1 MDIYQRIWDADQA
14 GNGIQPILKGQK
26 GDEATGYVVI
36 DEKRRASG
44 KHQLFPKVVIP
55 KHKEETYQLC
65 RLLFNNYR
73 LDRSKF
79 ERSSYTENQE
89 IHDLLEAIVDSKP
102 MKVVRDYLTAQTGE
116 AFPSSRWYNVLKV
129 IYFTPYRL
137 GSAPACTGFEHLVV
151 GEKKNEYVSGYHFW
165 YKYYLDDT
173 HDYLF
178 SDDIHY
184 MGTRSDRADLQVP
197 ETSTIAFKWEAL
209 DYEKGEKIPLLKKA
223 GGFFNGCS
231 IEGLMALGALRFS
244 QRARAPKEGIING
257 AKYNFVLYRNGNQ
270 MITFYPD
277 FVKIVDKSQVGKV
290 IRTTKP
296 VVAPKPKP
304 VVKAAK
310 TTTKT
315 TTKKVETT
323 KAPKVEVKKLTEL
336 SIRII
341 AALVNPMGRDA
352 GNETV
357 TLLNTNPE
365 DVNLKGWRLEGKN
378 GRGSVIDVV
387 IPAGG
392 SALIKLKKGSM
403 SLRNTGGVINLEDH
417 EGNLMDTVS
426 YSRNQASDE
435 GWTIVF

>member
-36 DEKRRASG
+36 DEQRRASG

-73 LDRSKF
+73 LNRSKY
-79 ERSSYTENQE
+79 ERSSYSENQE
-89 IHDLLEAIVDSKP
+89 IHDLLEAIVDTKP

-116 AFPSSRWYNVLKV
+116 AFPISRWYNVLKV

-151 GEKKNEYVSGYHFW
+151 GEQKNEYVSGYHFW
-165 YKYYLDDT
+165 YKYYLDDS
-173 HDYLF
+173 HDYLYR
-178 SDDIHY
+178 DDIHY

-197 ETSTIAFKWEAL
+197 ETSTIAFRWEAL
-209 DYEKGEKIPLLKKA
+209 DYEKGERVPLYKKA

-244 QRARAPKEGIING
+244 QRARAPKEGVING
-257 AKYNFVLYRNGNQ
+257 AKYNFVMYRNGNQ
-270 MITFYPD
+270 MITFYPE

-290 IRTTKP
+290 IRQTKP
-296 VVAPKPKP
+296 VAPKP
-304 VVKAAK
+304 VTK
-310 TTTKT
+310 TVATKTKT
-315 TTKKVETT
+315 TTKKVVAIKKT
-323 KAPKVEVKKLTEL
+323 AVEVKKLTEL

-341 AALVNPMGRDA
+341 AALVNPIGRDS

-365 DVNLKGWRLEGKN
+365 DVNLKGWRIEGKS
-378 GRGSVIDVV
+378 GKGTPIDVI
-387 IPAGG
+387 IPAGAT
-392 SALIKLKKGSM
+392 STIKLSKGGM

-417 EGNLMDTVS
+417 EGDLMDMVS